1 MLKLALKN
9 TLPYYI
15 IRIQLVYSIRIVTVR
30 LREHQYM
37 ELKRLVESGDFKSIS
52 DVIRFALTEFISR
65 RKLRWRSREE
75 LRKYLARKRKK
86 FVASGRIIEDVR
98 REDDWS

>member
-1 MLKLALKN
+1 MKV
-9 TLPYYI
+9 I
-15 IRIQLVYSIRIVTVR
+15 TVR
-30 LREHQYM
+30 LEERQYM
-37 ELKRLVESGDFKSIS
+37 ELKKFVESGDFRSIS

>member
-1 MLKLALKN
+1 
-9 TLPYYI
+9 
-15 IRIQLVYSIRIVTVR
+15 VYSIRIVTVR

-52 DVIRFALTEFISR
+52 DVIRFALAEFISR
-65 RKLRWRSREE
+65 RKLRWRDRKE
-75 LRKYLARKRKK
+75 LRSYLADRGKG
-86 FVASGRIIEDVR
+86 FMASGRVIEEVR